1 MRPMATTP
9 PASTSPAS
17 TGAPSAAPL
26 PGPAPRGAM
35 LAVLVAA
42 LGYFVDIYDLLL
54 FSVVRIP
61 SVRELGVDPDKGA
74 WILSAQMIGLLI
86 GGIVWGVIGDKRG
99 RLSVLFGS
107 ILLYSLANIA
117 NGFVQDITTYGVL
130 RFIAGVGLAGE
141 LGAGITL
148 VSESMSKERRG
159 YGTMVVAS
167 VGICGALVAVAV
179 AKTFDWRTAYFVG
192 GGMGLALLLLRVGV
206 FESGMFQQTKKRDVS
221 RGNFF
226 QLFWP
231 PERLRRYLA
240 VVLVGVP
247 IWYVI
252 GLLISRADKLGTAMG
267 MPKAPDP
274 AYAVLFAYAG
284 LALGDFSSGA
294 LSQLMESRKRALFG
308 YIGLTAVAVVCYFT
322 FAARSLPTFY
332 GVCALLGFATGYW
345 AVFVTVASE
354 QFGTNL
360 RATATTTAPNFVRG
374 SLSLLMLIFDATQA
388 SLGPV
393 GSAAAIGAV
402 TLVIAF
408 AALAMLRETHGRDL
422 DFLEEA

>member
-1 MRPMATTP
+1 MLNPKAPDADSP
-9 PASTSPAS
+9 PAPQPPAEERRSPA
-17 TGAPSAAPL
+17 AKARAVQ
-26 PGPAPRGAM
+26 

-61 SVRELGVDPDKGA
+61 SVKALGVSPNDGA
-74 WILSAQMIGLLI
+74 WILSAQMLGLLG
-86 GGIVWGVIGDKRG
+86 GGILWGILGDKRG

-117 NGFVQDITTYGVL
+117 NGFVQDIYTYGAL

-159 YGTMVVAS
+159 YGTMIVAT
-167 VGICGALVAVAV
+167 VGIGGAILAVAV
-179 AKTFDWRTAYFVG
+179 AKSFDWRTAYFVG

-206 FESGMFQQTKKRDVS
+206 YESGMFQETKKREVS
-221 RGNFF
+221 RGNFL

-231 PERLRRYLA
+231 AHRLRRYLA

-252 GLLISRADKLGTAMG
+252 GLLISRADVFGVALGLA
-267 MPKAPDP
+267 KAPDP
-274 AYAVLFAYAG
+274 AYGVLFAYSA
-284 LALGDFSSGA
+284 LVLGDFTCGG
-294 LSQLMESRKRALFG
+294 LSQLLKSRRRALFL
-308 YIGLTAVAVVCYFT
+308 YLVFTVIATVCYFT
-322 FAARSLPTFY
+322 FGGRSEGTFY
-332 GVCALLGFATGYW
+332 AMCALVGFGAGYW

-374 SLSLLMLIFDATQA
+374 SVSLQMLIFDSTREK
-388 SLGPV
+388 LGPV
-393 GSAAAIGAV
+393 MSGALIGLGV
-402 TLVIAF
+402 FVIAF
-408 AALAMLRETHGRDL
+408 AALGFIHETHGRDL
-422 DFLEEA
+422 DFLED

>member
-1 MRPMATTP
+1 MSNPVPETD
-9 PASTSPAS
+9 
-17 TGAPSAAPL
+17 PSAAAT
-26 PGPAPRGAM
+26 PAQRARAVQ

-61 SVRELGVDPDKGA
+61 SVKALGVDPNDGA
-74 WILSAQMIGLLI
+74 WILSAQMLGLLG
-86 GGIVWGVIGDKRG
+86 GGILWGVLGDKRG

-117 NGFVQDITTYGVL
+117 NGFVQDIHTYGAL

-148 VSESMSKERRG
+148 VSESMSKEKRG
-159 YGTMVVAS
+159 YGTMVVAT
-167 VGICGALVAVAV
+167 VGIGGAILAVAI
-179 AKTFDWRTAYFVG
+179 AKTFEWRTAYFVG

-206 FESGMFQQTKKRDVS
+206 YESGMFQSTRKREVS
-221 RGNFF
+221 RGNFL

-231 PERLRRYLA
+231 MSRLRRYFA
-240 VVLVGVP
+240 IVLVGVP

-252 GLLISRADKLGTAMG
+252 GLLISRADVFGVALGL
-267 MPKAPDP
+267 PKAPDP
-274 AYAVLFAYAG
+274 AYAVLFAYSA
-284 LALGDFSSGA
+284 LVLGDFSCGG
-294 LSQLMESRKRALFG
+294 LSQILKSRRRALAIYLGFTV
-308 YIGLTAVAVVCYFT
+308 IATLLYFT
-322 FAARSLPTFY
+322 LGGRSASMFY
-332 GVCALLGFATGYW
+332 AMCALVGFGAGYW

-374 SLSLLMLIFDATQA
+374 SVSLQMAIFDGTRG
-388 SLGPV
+388 SIGPV
-393 GSAAAIGAV
+393 MSGALIGAGV
-402 TLVIAF
+402 FFIAF
-408 AALAMLRETHGRDL
+408 AALGMIGETHGRDL
-422 DFLEEA
+422 DFLED